1 MSYFIFKGIDSR
13 TFGVVSKSTFPPIA
27 ERAFKTTEIPGRAE
41 PLNRLDV
48 MRKNSKLAITM
59 SILDTSKLA
68 EINAWLQGDGDLILS
83 NDLTKKYHAYV
94 NQAITPDRL
103 LKLCGSIPIVFTVE
117 PFRYAV
123 KNPYFANQM
132 SMNDKVLTDSIE
144 ITYNGTCEGEPL
156 LYFRFSGKLRITV
169 NDSTEPLVISTAN
182 GTYTDTMLE
191 AGLRGDEDS
200 VYAYN
205 YKSDAIYIDSAARVA
220 YTPDK
225 RVVINQTS
233 GRFPT
238 FKQGLNTVSFQLV
251 VEEWKHNNRIYRSH
265 NQELTSFDYYK
276 NERWY

>member
-41 PLNRLDV
+41 PLNRFDV

-59 SILDTSKLA
+59 SILDTSKLV

-94 NQAITPDRL
+94 NQAINPDRL

-182 GTYTDTMLE
+182 GTYTDTMLD

-225 RVVINQTS
+225 KVVINQTS